1 MSARRRPLPEAP
13 IVSSVHVELPQSE
26 EAERSVLGAILVDN
40 SKLHELAG
48 LLRPEDFYRPVHQ
61 KIFSSMVEMIDA
73 GLPVDLLTLADRHA
87 SDGALDAAGGSSYL
101 SRLMDGIPRMV
112 NVRHYAAIVA
122 ERSIRRQLVRTAS
135 EMATEAQLGESD
147 VTAVLDRAERRLYE
161 LTTRRSAQGFATMK
175 ELLGQSLDAIEK
187 RQAAGT
193 AIHGVPTGFA
203 EFDELTSGLQP
214 GDLIIIA
221 ARPSMGKTAW
231 ALSAAQNAAIRY
243 AKTVAVFSLEM
254 SAVQLAMRV
263 LCSEGRVDAQKMRR
277 GQLGDHHWAKLVAAY
292 GRLSSAPIFIDE
304 TSGIT
309 LSEMRAKA
317 RRLQA
322 ERGLDMIIVDYLQL
336 MGTSSRSENRQQ
348 EISSISRGLKE
359 MARELSVPVVALS
372 QLSRA
377 PDQRQGDHRPML
389 SDLRESGS
397 LEQDADVVAFIFR
410 EEVYRIREG
419 KEAGDKK
426 GIAEIIIAKQRNGP
440 TDTVKLAFIREW
452 TRFENLQRGEGDP
465 DVATRPRLVED
476 GSDDDDGPDVPAPF

>member
-1 MSARRRPLPEAP
+1 M
-13 IVSSVHVELPQSE
+13 SSVHVDLPQSD

-40 SKLHELAG
+40 GKLHEVAG

-61 KIFSSMVEMIDA
+61 KIFRSMQEMMDASLPIDI
-73 GLPVDLLTLADRHA
+73 LTLSERHA
-87 SDGALDAAGGSSYL
+87 ADGALDAAGGPSYL

-122 ERSIRRQLVRTAS
+122 ERSMRRQLVKTAN
-135 EMATEAQLGESD
+135 ELATEAQLGESD
-147 VTAVLDRAERRLYE
+147 VAVVLDRAERKLYE
-161 LTTRRSAQGFATMK
+161 LTTKRSAQGFATMK
-175 ELLGQSLDAIEK
+175 ELLGLSLDAIEK

-193 AIHGVPTGFA
+193 GIHGVPTGFA
-203 EFDELTSGLQP
+203 EIDEITSGLQP

-243 AKTVAVFSLEM
+243 SKHVAIFSLEM
-254 SAVQLAMRV
+254 SSVQLAMRV
-263 LCSEGRVDAQKMRR
+263 LCSEARVDAQKMRR

-292 GRLSSAPIFIDE
+292 GRLSNAPIFIDE

-309 LSEMRAKA
+309 LTEMRAKA

-322 ERGLDMIIVDYLQL
+322 EHGLDMIIVDYLQL
-336 MGTSSRSENRQQ
+336 MGTSGRSENRQQ
-348 EISSISRGLKE
+348 EISAISRGLKE

-377 PDQRQGDHRPML
+377 PDQRIGDHRPML

-410 EEVYRIREG
+410 EEVYRMREG

-426 GIAEIIIAKQRNGP
+426 GIAELIIAKQRNGP

-452 TRFENLQRGEGDP
+452 TRFENLQRGDGEPG
-465 DVATRPRLVED
+465 ATPRPRLVSDAGDAD
-476 GSDDDDGPDVPAPF
+476 GDGDGPDAPAPF